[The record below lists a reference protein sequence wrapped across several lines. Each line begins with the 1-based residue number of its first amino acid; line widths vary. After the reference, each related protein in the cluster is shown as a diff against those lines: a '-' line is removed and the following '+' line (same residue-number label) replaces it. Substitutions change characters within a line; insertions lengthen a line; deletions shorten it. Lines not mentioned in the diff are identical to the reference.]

1 MTCCCSK
8 PNVLFFFPHFFLPK
22 HSLQDIWFVLYITMP
37 ITINYIV
44 VCFESVCSIQNFCH
58 SKTIQK
64 KPYFIYVL
72 KGEA

>member
-1 MTCCCSK
+1 ML
-8 PNVLFFFPHFFLPK
+8 LFKTKHFIFSPHFFLPK
-22 HSLQDIWFVLYITMP
+22 HRLQDIWFVLYITMP
-37 ITINYIV
+37 ITINYIE

-64 KPYFIYVL
+64 NYFIYVL